1 VVEVETDRAAVPPT
15 PRAYGREVLIS
26 ACQPDQVALETNG
39 HGVFTTAALGVLAK
53 TPKLTNAAFVAA
65 VFDVLDDTY
74 EQRPMLSAAGDL
86 GARGLLSSVHEAL
99 ATAAPDSVESNGHR
113 APADVRTAAIVAI
126 LRATADLL
134 EGGGD

>member
-1 VVEVETDRAAVPPT
+1 
-15 PRAYGREVLIS
+15 VLIS

-53 TPKLTNAAFVAA
+53 TPKLSNTAFVAA

-86 GARGLLSSVHEAL
+86 GARGLLTSVHDAL
-99 ATAAPDSVESNGHR
+99 AAVAPAAVETDGHR
-113 APADVRTAAIVAI
+113 APSDVRTAAIVAI

-134 EGGGD
+134 EAGGAD